1 MIRLFLYIASMNREQ
16 ELSVLFDVFSDKMYE
31 EWDGHNLVWK
41 HHPAISKE
49 KFMEL
54 AKVYF
59 SKERNG

>member
-1 MIRLFLYIASMNREQ
+1 MTREQ